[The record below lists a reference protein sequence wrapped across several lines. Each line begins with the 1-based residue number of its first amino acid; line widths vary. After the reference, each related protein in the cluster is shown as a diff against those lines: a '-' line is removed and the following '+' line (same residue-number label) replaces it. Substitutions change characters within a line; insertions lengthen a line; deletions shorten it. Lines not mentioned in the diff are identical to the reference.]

1 MSNPKTPKY
10 MATDERKEQ
19 TRRLVKDFLQEQNT
33 SVYRLARLLNESYG
47 RSASDSNILNK
58 LNRAS
63 FKVTELMDIA
73 DLFGY
78 EIKFIKKEPI
88 EGSKDKQ
95 Q

>member
-10 MATDERKEQ
+10 TATDERKEQ

-88 EGSKDKQ
+88 EGLKDKQ